1 MLSSETVSRMESWLL
16 GLWSSIKAELANL
29 ASAWTLLQLLV
40 IIVTFLL
47 SVLVARL
54 ITPPLEARLRRI
66 ENQPRLLRVLV
77 IPLRQLRWILF
88 ALLLWAAALAL
99 SEMPPPS
106 QTYLV
111 WVAVSLAAAW
121 AIISLASRFI
131 RNRSLSRLVAIVTG
145 MLAALSILGLLDQ
158 VLMGLDQTAITIGV
172 TRISLLAVIEG
183 LLLLGLFLWVARIV
197 SDFVERRMRS
207 NLDISATYQVLLSKL
222 VKALLITLAIL
233 AALATVGL
241 DLTTLAVFSGAL
253 GLGIGFGLQKL
264 ASNLLSGVII
274 LMDRSIKPED
284 VISVGDT
291 VGWVSALKARY
302 VSVITRDG
310 VEYLIPNETFVTE
323 QVVNWSFSDR
333 AVRLEIKFGVDYGSD
348 PHAVRRLAIDA
359 VSKLERVL
367 TQRAVVCHLTAF
379 GDSALEFVLRFW
391 IADPENGITN
401 VRGQALLV
409 LWDVLKAEGIKIPYP
424 HREIIVQ
431 RNVTDQTGGSVN
443 LG

>member
-1 MLSSETVSRMESWLL
+1 MLSSETLSRMESWLL
-16 GLWSSIKAELANL
+16 GLWSSIKVEFANL

-40 IIVTFLL
+40 IVVTFLF

-77 IPLRQLRWILF
+77 IPLRQLTWILF
-88 ALLLWAAALAL
+88 ALLLWAVALAL
-99 SEMPPPS
+99 SEILPPS

-131 RNRSLSRLVAIVTG
+131 RNRSLSRLVAIITG

-158 VLMGLDQTAITIGV
+158 VLKGLDQTALTIGK

-233 AALATVGL
+233 AAVATVGL
-241 DLTTLAVFSGAL
+241 DLTTLAIFSGAL

-274 LMDRSIKPED
+274 LLDRSIKPGD

-310 VEYLIPNETFVTE
+310 VEYLIPNETFVIE

-431 RNVTDQTGGSVN
+431 RNVTDQTGDSVS

>member
-1 MLSSETVSRMESWLL
+1 
-16 GLWSSIKAELANL
+16 
-29 ASAWTLLQLLV
+29 
-40 IIVTFLL
+40 
-47 SVLVARL
+47 
-54 ITPPLEARLRRI
+54 
-66 ENQPRLLRVLV
+66 
-77 IPLRQLRWILF
+77 
-88 ALLLWAAALAL
+88 
-99 SEMPPPS
+99 MPPPS

-145 MLAALSILGLLDQ
+145 MLAALSILGLLGQ

-197 SDFVERRMRS
+197 SDFAERRMRS

-274 LMDRSIKPED
+274 LMDRSIKPGD

-310 VEYLIPNETFVTE
+310 VEYLIPNETSVTE

>member
-1 MLSSETVSRMESWLL
+1 MLSSETLSQMENWLL
-16 GLWSSIKAELANL
+16 GLWSSLKAEFANL
-29 ASAWTLLQLLV
+29 ASAGTLLQLSV
-40 IIVTFLL
+40 IVVTLL
-47 SVLVARL
+47 SSVLISRL

-77 IPLRQLRWILF
+77 IPLRRLTWILF
-88 ALLLWAAALAL
+88 ALLLWAVALTL
-99 SEMPPPS
+99 SEVLSPS
-106 QTYLV
+106 DTYLV

-121 AIISLASRFI
+121 AVISLASRFI
-131 RNRSLSRLVAIVTG
+131 RNRSLSRLVAIIAG
-145 MLAALSILGLLDQ
+145 LLAALGLLGLLDQ
-158 VLMGLDQTAITIGV
+158 VLIGLDQTAITVGK
-172 TRISLLAVIEG
+172 TRISLLAMIEG

-207 NLDISATYQVLLSKL
+207 NLDISAAYQVLLSKL
-222 VKALLITLAIL
+222 IRALLITLAIL
-233 AALATVGL
+233 VALSTIGL
-241 DLTTLAVFSGAL
+241 DLTTLAIFSGAF

-274 LMDRSIKPED
+274 LIDRSIKPGD
-284 VISVGDT
+284 VISVGNT
-291 VGWVSALKARY
+291 VGLVSALKARY
-302 VSVITRDG
+302 VSVVTRDG

-333 AVRLEIKFGVDYGSD
+333 AVRLEIKFGVDYDAD
-348 PHAVRRLAIDA
+348 PHVVRQLAIDA
-359 VSKLERVL
+359 VSKLDRVL
-367 TQRAVVCHLTAF
+367 TQRPAVCHLTAF

-401 VRGQALLV
+401 ARGQALLV

-424 HREIIVQ
+424 HRQIIVQ
-431 RNVTDQTGGSVN
+431 KDDSDRTGGSVN

>member
-1 MLSSETVSRMESWLL
+1 
-16 GLWSSIKAELANL
+16 
-29 ASAWTLLQLLV
+29 
-40 IIVTFLL
+40 
-47 SVLVARL
+47 
-54 ITPPLEARLRRI
+54 
-66 ENQPRLLRVLV
+66 
-77 IPLRQLRWILF
+77 
-88 ALLLWAAALAL
+88 
-99 SEMPPPS
+99 
-106 QTYLV
+106 
-111 WVAVSLAAAW
+111 
-121 AIISLASRFI
+121 
-131 RNRSLSRLVAIVTG
+131 

-158 VLMGLDQTAITIGV
+158 VLMGLHQTAITIGERRV
-172 TRISLLAVIEG
+172 SLLAVIEG
-183 LLLLGLFLWVARIV
+183 LVLLGLFLWVARIV

-233 AALATVGL
+233 AALATVGF
-241 DLTTLAVFSGAL
+241 DLTTLAIFSGAL

-274 LMDRSIKPED
+274 LMDRSIKPGD

-333 AVRLEIKFGVDYGSD
+333 AVRLEIKFGVDYSSD

-367 TQRAVVCHLTAF
+367 TQRTVVCHLTAF

-431 RNVTDQTGGSVN
+431 RNVPDQTGGSVN